1 MSKSISDSFNLTISV
16 SFLLKIL
23 AVTAIVVGSYYQ
35 TTSNMANMERTIA
48 EMHSEITILNS
59 KMAEIEQEHVQD
71 LEHYNEELKETN
83 RSLLQRLGL
92 KRP

>member
-59 KMAEIEQEHVQD
+59 KMAEMEKEHVQE

>member
-59 KMAEIEQEHVQD
+59 KMADIEQEHVQE

>member
-59 KMAEIEQEHVQD
+59 KMAEIEKEHVQE

>member
-35 TTSNMANMERTIA
+35 TTSNMTNMERAIA

-59 KMAEIEQEHVQD
+59 KMAEIEKEHVQE

>member
-1 MSKSISDSFNLTISV
+1 
-16 SFLLKIL
+16 
-23 AVTAIVVGSYYQ
+23 
-35 TTSNMANMERTIA
+35 MERTIA

-59 KMAEIEQEHVQD
+59 KMAEIEQEHVQE

>member
-48 EMHSEITILNS
+48 EMHSE
-59 KMAEIEQEHVQD
+59 
-71 LEHYNEELKETN
+71 ELKETN

>member
-1 MSKSISDSFNLTISV
+1 MSKPISDSFNLTISV

-59 KMAEIEQEHVQD
+59 KMAEMEKEHVQE

>member
-1 MSKSISDSFNLTISV
+1 MSKSISDSFTLTISV

-59 KMAEIEQEHVQD
+59 KMAEIEKEHVQE

>member
-35 TTSNMANMERTIA
+35 TTSNMANMERAIA

-59 KMAEIEQEHVQD
+59 KMAEIEKEHVQE

>member
-35 TTSNMANMERTIA
+35 TTSNMANMERTI
-48 EMHSEITILNS
+48 LNS
-59 KMAEIEQEHVQD
+59 KMAEIEKEHVQE

>member
-1 MSKSISDSFNLTISV
+1 MSKPISDSFNLTISV

-59 KMAEIEQEHVQD
+59 KMAEIEQEHVQE

>member
-16 SFLLKIL
+16 SFLAKIL

-59 KMAEIEQEHVQD
+59 KMAEIEKEHVQE

>member
-59 KMAEIEQEHVQD
+59 KMAEIEQEHVQE

>member
-59 KMAEIEQEHVQD
+59 KMAEMEKEHVQE
-71 LEHYNEELKETN
+71 LEHHNEELKETN
-83 RSLLQRLGL
+83 RSLMQKLGL